1 LVPDSLTCEVIDDL
15 SAVDGEYKMLKE

>member
-1 LVPDSLTCEVIDDL
+1 LTCEVIDDL